1 MPIKFNVN
9 STNYNT
15 PIMTEFLR
23 GLLRAERPNFPS
35 LRESAR
41 MSGQKRNHCAS
52 IKIYVLAYGSHV
64 RRGLGRSALNN
75 PHL

>member
-41 MSGQKRNHCAS
+41 MSGQNA
-52 IKIYVLAYGSHV
+52 IIVLLLNYMCSPTA
-64 RRGLGRSALNN
+64 RTLGEG
-75 PHL
+75 